1 MSETTGKAVFLS
13 YASQDAEAARRIC
26 EALRAQGVE
35 VWFDQ
40 NELVGGDAWD
50 AKIRKQI
57 GSCTL
62 FVPVISAATQAR
74 REGYF
79 RLEWRIAAQRTHM
92 MSEQVPFLLPVVTD
106 ATREAE
112 ADVPG
117 EFKAVQWTR
126 LGSAAAL
133 DAFCKRVRD
142 LLGGDAGA
150 RASPS
155 TPRPAADGTSAV
167 PGKHR
172 RPVKPLLAA
181 AAIMAGALA
190 VWQPWKVAGVN
201 SPPSPR
207 PGATSSPEKSA
218 AAQPPLDLAPAK
230 SIAVLPFV
238 NIGADKADDYLSD
251 GMTEEMISVLAR
263 VPGLRVPGRTSSFAF
278 KGRTDGDI
286 FRKVGAQLN
295 VGTVLEGSVRK
306 VGDKLRITA
315 ELVNVADG
323 YHLWSETYDG
333 DLKDILAFQSDVA
346 RRVLQALHVK
356 LGVEDTRALAK
367 RPTDNPEA
375 YRLYL
380 MGRRRWNE
388 NTMAGY
394 TDSMRYFRQALDV
407 DPNYALAYCGIADSY
422 GMVAITMPGRE
433 AWKKS
438 KEMVE
443 KALALEPNLAEAHFS
458 LGLALASAFDWKG
471 AESAHRRALQL
482 NPNLALA
489 HDQLWWI
496 LCNLGRF
503 DAGFPHSQRALEL
516 EPLSNFL
523 TASQGLGLYLV
534 RRYDES
540 LVLTKRASDLQP
552 TDPFAHWFRGFALIG
567 KGLLIEAISEFKRA
581 RELDDVSWFYGG
593 IGLAMGLSGDRAGA
607 EQMLRDIEVLAQQR
621 FVPAGV
627 RMNVY
632 LGLGEK
638 EKALDWLEKAFE
650 EQDSVCWYLKVD
662 PIYDP
667 LRGEPRFQ
675 ALLKKAGFGP

>member
-1 MSETTGKAVFLS
+1 MPETTGKAVFLS
-13 YASQDAEAARRIC
+13 YASQDAAAVRRIC
-26 EALRAQGVE
+26 EALRASGVE

-40 NELVGGDAWD
+40 SELVGGDQWD
-50 AKIRKQI
+50 AKIRGQI

-62 FVPVISAATQAR
+62 FLPVISAATQAR
-74 REGYF
+74 GEGYF
-79 RLEWRIAAQRTHM
+79 RLEWKLAVDRSHLMAHDQ
-92 MSEQVPFLLPVVTD
+92 PFLLPIVIDGTTD
-106 ATREAE
+106 ASAR
-112 ADVPG
+112 VPP
-117 EFKAVQWTR
+117 EFRAVQWTR
-126 LGSAAAL
+126 LPDGETPAAFCARVRRLLEGETGARSSAPAPRLEADGLSPLPSKTRRLPAWLTVGTAALLLGTAAYFGFRSTPKPSVAEASPASPRSAAP
-133 DAFCKRVRD
+133 
-142 LLGGDAGA
+142 
-150 RASPS
+150 AS
-155 TPRPAADGTSAV
+155 
-167 PGKHR
+167 
-172 RPVKPLLAA
+172 
-181 AAIMAGALA
+181 
-190 VWQPWKVAGVN
+190 
-201 SPPSPR
+201 
-207 PGATSSPEKSA
+207 
-218 AAQPPLDLAPAK
+218 AK

-238 NIGADKADDYLSD
+238 NIGADKNDDYLSD
-251 GMTEEMISVLAR
+251 GMTGELISVLAR
-263 VPGLRVPGRTSSFAF
+263 VPGLRVPGRMSSFAF
-278 KGRTDGDI
+278 KGRTDEDI
-286 FRKVGAQLN
+286 IRKVGAQLN
-295 VGTVLEGSVRK
+295 VATVLEGSVHK
-306 VGDKLRITA
+306 AGEKLRITA

-323 YHLWSETYDG
+323 YQLWSETYDG
-333 DLKDILAFQSDVA
+333 DLKDILAFQRDVA
-346 RRVLQALHVK
+346 QRVLQALQVK

-367 RPTDNPEA
+367 RATDNPEA

-388 NTMAGY
+388 NTLAGY
-394 TDSMRYFRQALDV
+394 TDSERYFRQALDV

-422 GMVAITMPGRE
+422 GMVGITMPGRE
-433 AWKKS
+433 AWAKS
-438 KEMVE
+438 KEMAQ
-443 KALALEPNLAEAHFS
+443 KALALDRNLAEAHFS

-471 AESAHRRALQL
+471 GETEHRRALQL

-503 DAGFPHSQRALEL
+503 DEGFPHSQRALEL
-516 EPLSNFL
+516 EPLSSFL

-540 LVLTKRASDLQP
+540 LVLTKRAIDLQP
-552 TDPFAHWFRGFALIG
+552 ADPFAHWFRGFAMIG
-567 KGLLIEAISEFKRA
+567 KGRLVDAIAEFKRA
-581 RELDDVSWFYGG
+581 RDLEDLSWFYGG

-607 EQMLRDIEVLAQQR
+607 EQMLRDIDALAKKR

-675 ALLKKAGFGP
+675 ALLKKVGFVP